1 MNKRIYAVE
10 NLDFLARSF
19 AHMHA
24 RGQAIDINAV
34 TGNMS
39 KEQKAWFQEHYDR
52 YYVQAVREGEQN
64 IKH

>member
-1 MNKRIYAVE
+1 MNKRVYAVE

-24 RGQAIDINAV
+24 RGRDIDINAV

-39 KEQKAWFQEHYDR
+39 EEQKVWFQEHYDR
-52 YYVQAVREGEQN
+52 YYVQAVSAGTQIIE
-64 IKH
+64 H